1 MKKPSKF
8 FRKAACFC
16 LVICMVLAMFPAA
29 FADEA
34 APTEL
39 TPEQQAQE
47 AERIRKKK
55 LLEEELARQA
65 AEAAAAQASA
75 EAQAAQQAAA
85 EANAQADQTGVEA
98 QAGAVNQEPA
108 VTETPAANDAA
119 AETQSAAAGEDS
131 VADAANSADGES
143 AEKPVDGESADE
155 NAAVEETVGKESAGE
170 NAPENSVDASADG
183 ESEEAVEQSG
193 DKEAAD
199 ENVPENIADASADGE
214 SEEAVE
220 QSEGE
225 EAADESAVT
234 EESSEDGASEEPAAD
249 GSDSTESIEEGTV
262 QTTEVTT
269 LFGLTAIAT
278 VAANTVEDNS
288 DSALAESNAL
298 GSDNSASSGSPTA
311 ATGIWKAAGKFF
323 NTVKEAI
330 ESIFSDPE
338 ATNATVELT
347 QDYEG
352 DEGIDIEADTG
363 KNVVIDLC
371 KKTFK
376 VISGIAAKITGNG
389 SVTIKN
395 GEIASDNDSAVQ
407 TDVAELEIKNTT
419 LVGSSADGT
428 LDINGGDV
436 DITGKTTI
444 DSGKAANTAIDI
456 SGDSDV
462 DVNTTG
468 IVLGKVNA
476 NGDEVEA
483 KLHNGYYNG
492 EITAESGAEVEV
504 DGGNYTNNVSKYV
517 SGKTNYAEIRTPNG
531 ATYSAGNNIPESAF
545 VSSRFAPTAVNI
557 LKSSGAV
564 ILPAGVAAINSTGKV
579 IFVNGRP
586 VFCGQTVF
594 IPGCGYRCGYSSASI
609 VDGANSVWY
618 KGAEDGL
625 TIELSSAVSYVTID
639 NVKANA
645 VIDGVYAELGADT
658 LESLSAGSHT
668 VKFVLKNGSVA
679 VTTVKVAPDEKV
691 EWASDSEN
699 GLEYEMSAN
708 VKKVLIDHVKVAA
721 EISGKNVSIPAS
733 ILQDLKTGNHTVE
746 FVLENMSH
754 VVTSITVK

>member
-1 MKKPSKF
+1 MKKPNKF

-29 FADEA
+29 FADGA

-39 TPEQQAQE
+39 TPEQQALE

-65 AEAAAAQASA
+65 AEAAAAQAAA

-85 EANAQADQTGVEA
+85 EANAQASQTALDA
-98 QAGAVNQEPA
+98 QASTVNQEPT
-108 VTETPAANDAA
+108 VTEAVAVNDAFTDTQSTIVGEEFEANAANL
-119 AETQSAAAGEDS
+119 
-131 VADAANSADGES
+131 ADEES
-143 AEKPVDGESADE
+143 AEKPVEG
-155 NAAVEETVGKESAGE
+155 ESAGE
-170 NAPENSVDASADG
+170 NTAADTADASAVEEAEETVEQSGDEEAED
-183 ESEEAVEQSG
+183 ESTAEDTADASAVEEAVEQSG
-193 DKEAAD
+193 DEEAAD
-199 ENVPENIADASADGE
+199 EN
-214 SEEAVE
+214 
-220 QSEGE
+220 
-225 EAADESAVT
+225 AVT
-234 EESSEDGASEEPAAD
+234 EESSEEGASEEPAAES
-249 GSDSTESIEEGTV
+249 SDNTESAEEV
-262 QTTEVTT
+262 PAQTTEVAT
-269 LFGLTAIAT
+269 LFGLTAPAP
-278 VAANTVEDNS
+278 AA
-288 DSALAESNAL
+288 SNAL
-298 GSDNSASSGSPTA
+298 EGSSDSTLAGSDNTSSVSAPVVLGSPTT

-323 NTVKEAI
+323 STVKEAI

-338 ATNATVELT
+338 AIDATVELT
-347 QDYEG
+347 ENYEG
-352 DEGIDIEADTG
+352 DEGIDIEVDTG

-395 GEIASDNDSAVQ
+395 GTIESGDGDTAVQ
-407 TDVAELEIKNTT
+407 TDVDELTINNTT
-419 LVGSSADGT
+419 LVGGSDTASGA

-436 DITGKTTI
+436 DIAGKTTI

-456 SGDSDV
+456 SGDSEI

-476 NGDEVEA
+476 GSGTETE
-483 KLHNGYYNG
+483 LHNGYYNG

-531 ATYSAGNNIPESAF
+531 AVYSAGKNIPESAF

-564 ILPAGVAAINSTGKV
+564 NLPAGVAAINSTGKV
-579 IFVNGRP
+579 IFINGRP
-586 VFCGQTVF
+586 VFCGQIVF
-594 IPGCGYRCGYSSASI
+594 IPGCGCYCSSASI

-618 KGAEDGL
+618 KSSEDGL
-625 TIELSSAVSYVTID
+625 TIELSSAISYVTID
-639 NVKANA
+639 NVKVNA
-645 VIDGVYAELGADT
+645 VIDGVYAELSADT
-658 LESLSAGSHT
+658 LEALSAGSHT
-668 VKFVLKNGSVA
+668 VRFVLKNGSVA
-679 VTTVKVAPDEKV
+679 ATTVKVAPDEKV
-691 EWASDSEN
+691 EWADGSEN
-699 GLEYEMSAN
+699 GLEYEMSGN

-746 FVLENMSH
+746 FVLENTSH

>member
-1 MKKPSKF
+1 MKKPNKF

-39 TPEQQAQE
+39 TPEQQALE

-65 AEAAAAQASA
+65 AEAAAAQQAA
-75 EAQAAQQAAA
+75 EAAAAQQAEA
-85 EANAQADQTGVEA
+85 EANAQAAQTGLEA
-98 QAGAVNQEPA
+98 QAAAVNQ
-108 VTETPAANDAA
+108 
-119 AETQSAAAGEDS
+119 
-131 VADAANSADGES
+131 
-143 AEKPVDGESADE
+143 
-155 NAAVEETVGKESAGE
+155 
-170 NAPENSVDASADG
+170 
-183 ESEEAVEQSG
+183 
-193 DKEAAD
+193 
-199 ENVPENIADASADGE
+199 
-214 SEEAVE
+214 
-220 QSEGE
+220 
-225 EAADESAVT
+225 ESAVT
-234 EESSEDGASEEPAAD
+234 EATAVNTAPPETQTDVGEESGTANLADGETVEKPGSDESAEENAEERPAEESSEAEGSAEEKPADENATENSAVESMDGESVNENTDVVGQTDDGKAVTDAAVVEGSFEECASEEATAD
-249 GSDSTESIEEGTV
+249 NSADTENAEEGAA
-262 QTTEVTT
+262 QTAEATT
-269 LFGLTAIAT
+269 LFGFTALAPA
-278 VAANTVEDNS
+278 AANAVYDSS
-288 DSALAESNAL
+288 DSALAGSNAL
-298 GSDNSASSGSPTA
+298 NSGNTPVALGSPTTS
-311 ATGIWKAAGKFF
+311 TGIWKAAGQFF
-323 NTVKEAI
+323 SNVKDAI
-330 ESIFSDPE
+330 KSVFDSG
-338 ATNATVELT
+338 ATDATVELT
-347 QDYEG
+347 ENYEG
-352 DEGIDIEADTG
+352 DEGIEIDVEENQ
-363 KNVVIDLC
+363 NVIINLC

-376 VISGIAAKITGNG
+376 VISGIASKITGDG

-395 GEIASDNDSAVQ
+395 GTIESGNGDTAVQ
-407 TDVAELEIKNTT
+407 TDVDELTVNNMT
-419 LVGSSADGT
+419 LVGGSNSENGA

-476 NGDEVEA
+476 NGDEAEA
-483 KLHNGYYNG
+483 ELHNGYYNG
-492 EITAESGAEVEV
+492 EITAKSGAEVEV

-517 SGKTNYAEIRTPNG
+517 SGKTNYAEIRNTNG
-531 ATYSAGNNIPESAF
+531 NVYSAGKNIPDTAF

-564 ILPAGVAAINSTGKV
+564 TLPAGVAAINSTGKV

-594 IPGCGYRCGYSSASI
+594 IPGCGCCCSSASI

-618 KGAEDGL
+618 KATEDGL
-625 TIELSSAVSYVTID
+625 TVELSSAVSYVTID
-639 NVKANA
+639 NVKVNA
-645 VIDGVYAELGADT
+645 VIDGVYAEFSADT
-658 LESLSAGSHT
+658 LEALTAGSHT

-679 VTTVKVAPDEKV
+679 ATTIKVVPDEKV

-699 GLEYEMSAN
+699 GLQYEMSGN

-746 FVLENMSH
+746 FVLENTGH